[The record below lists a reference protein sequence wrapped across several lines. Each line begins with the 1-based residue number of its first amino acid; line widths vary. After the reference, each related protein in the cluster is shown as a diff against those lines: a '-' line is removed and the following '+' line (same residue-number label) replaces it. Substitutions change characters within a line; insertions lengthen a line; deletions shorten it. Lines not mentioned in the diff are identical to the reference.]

1 MISDYVPLQFKFLYW
16 FQSQQDTVHI
26 LFCSLFPTH
35 FLPAHSY
42 PLPSSAPL
50 FSEKRQVWSPHWK
63 SSSHHFSEAPA
74 RHFRVSTPLPRS
86 QVLCKN
92 FKVKVLVA
100 QLCLTLC
107 DPMDCSLPGS
117 SVLGILQARILEWI
131 AIPFSR
137 GSSQPRGRTGVSCIA
152 GRFFT
157 IWATRGAHK
166 NVNYVLFRK
175 VVFVFLLLEALNSM
189 KFRDHF
195 LSIPSVCGIIIAH
208 EWLN

>member
-1 MISDYVPLQFKFLYW
+1 MFLCSSHSCIGSSPSKIQSIFFFVVFSQPISSPLVLIAYHPVPLS
-16 FQSQQDTVHI
+16 FQRRGKCEAPI
-26 LFCSLFPTH
+26 GN
-35 FLPAHSY
+35 PAHITSLK
-42 PLPSSAPL
+42 PLPGTSN
-50 FSEKRQVWSPHWK
+50 WM
-63 SSSHHFSEAPA
+63 
-74 RHFRVSTPLPRS
+74 STPLPRS

-92 FKVKVLVA
+92 FKVKVLVT

-107 DPMDCSLPGS
+107 DPMDYSLPAS
-117 SVLGILQARILEWI
+117 TVHGILQARILQWV

-157 IWATRGAHK
+157 IWATREADR

-195 LSIPSVCGIIIAH
+195 FLSIPSVCGIIIAH

>member
-16 FQSQQDTVHI
+16 FQFQQDTVHI

-35 FLPAHSY
+35 FLPPHSY
-42 PLPSSAPL
+42 PLPSSALL

-74 RHFRVSTPLPRS
+74 RHFWVSTPLPRS

-117 SVLGILQARILEWI
+117 SVYGILQARILESV

-137 GSSQPRGRTGVSCIA
+137 ESSWPRDQTQLFCPEGS
-152 GRFFT
+152 FFT
-157 IWATRGAHK
+157 IWDTMGMPGREESK
-166 NVNYVLFRK
+166 R
-175 VVFVFLLLEALNSM
+175 
-189 KFRDHF
+189 
-195 LSIPSVCGIIIAH
+195 
-208 EWLN
+208 